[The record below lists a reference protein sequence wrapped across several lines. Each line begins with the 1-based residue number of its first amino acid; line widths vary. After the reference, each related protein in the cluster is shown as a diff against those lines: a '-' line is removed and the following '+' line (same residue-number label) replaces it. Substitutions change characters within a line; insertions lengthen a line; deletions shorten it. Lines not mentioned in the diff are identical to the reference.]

1 MKKFIW
7 DNKYFLLPLLMF
19 WTVLAFLLLAYGY
32 HDSFLVMNSIHFNWL
47 DYPMLILTWL
57 GDSFFLSA
65 LMLLLFMRKD
75 MNMVIV
81 AIMSVAI
88 TGLLAQF
95 LKHWI
100 FFEWNR
106 PLTVFA
112 GKDMVHYVGDYI
124 LHKYSFPSGHS
135 TTTAAAFTVI
145 AWHIRKRKIMS
156 VVLGLLTVVVSY
168 TRIYLGAH
176 FPGDVLAG
184 NLLGFIGA
192 YFTIRFLAPVIRHY
206 FGRISTSKR
215 RHWQRS
221 LFVAALIVMIT
232 IIIHPFS

>member
-7 DNKYFLLPLLMF
+7 ENRYFLFPLLMF
-19 WTVLAFLLLAYGY
+19 WMVLGFLLLAYGY
-32 HDSFLVMNSIHFNWL
+32 HDSFLVMNSVYFKWL
-47 DYPMLILTWL
+47 DYPMLVLTRL

-75 MNMVIV
+75 MKMVMVAIV
-81 AIMSVAI
+81 AVIL
-88 TGLLAQF
+88 TGVSAQI
-95 LKHWI
+95 LKHWV
-100 FFEWNR
+100 FNSWNR
-106 PLTVFA
+106 PLTVFE
-112 GKDMVHYVGDYI
+112 GKEMVHYVGNYI

-145 AWHIRKRKIMS
+145 AWHIRKRRGM
-156 VVLGLLTVVVSY
+156 VVILGVLTILVSY

-192 YFTIRFLAPVIRHY
+192 FLTIRYLEPVIGHY
-206 FGRISTSKR
+206 FSQIPTNKR
-215 RHWQRS
+215 QRWQRS
-221 LFVAALIVMIT
+221 LFIAALIVMIT
-232 IIIHPFS
+232 MFLTPH

>member
-1 MKKFIW
+1 MKKFVW
-7 DNKYFLLPLLMF
+7 EMKYFLLPLLMF
-19 WTVLAFLLLAYGY
+19 WLILAFLILAYGY
-32 HDSFLVMNSIHFNWL
+32 HDSFLVLNGVHFDWL

-81 AIMSVAI
+81 AIMAVLI
-88 TGLLAQF
+88 TGLIAQL
-95 LKHWI
+95 LKHWV
-100 FFEWNR
+100 FVDWYR
-106 PLTVFA
+106 PLTVFR
-112 GKDMVHYVGDYI
+112 GEGMVHYVGDYM

-145 AWHIRKRKIMS
+145 AWHVRKRK
-156 VVLGLLTVVVSY
+156 GLLVGLGMLTILVSY

-184 NLLGFIGA
+184 NLLGFVGA
-192 YFTIRFLAPVIRHY
+192 FFAVRYLSPAIQNYFD
-206 FGRISTSKR
+206 RISKSKR
-215 RHWQRS
+215 QHWERS

-232 IIIHPFS
+232 MFVHPF